1 MTNTRRIQIDN
12 YDTAPEWAQ
21 ALDGT
26 PATADQIEAS
36 EEAEQGLIRIDVDGN
51 VIKPGAFCTSDTV
64 AIWVD

>member
-1 MTNTRRIQIDN
+1 MTTTRRIQIDN

-36 EEAEQGLIRIDVDGN
+36 DVAEQGLIRIDET
-51 VIKPGAFCTSDTV
+51 GAVTSHGAARV
-64 AIWVD
+64 WVD